1 MDHLI
6 GKTVSRVRRVLY
18 VFQGVIEEDEGP
30 LELGFQD
37 GSVALFD
44 FGACCRVQVTNEE
57 WSDAFAP
64 PLSDENVEYIRTHG
78 KWTVF
83 DISDTA
89 PASLVIGRQVSAF
102 REVMSDV
109 VIGGELL
116 YKGVVI
122 EFGELVVEVNSWDTD
137 EIEMKWNTSGAEIE
151 TSRG

>member
-1 MDHLI
+1 MDQLI
-6 GKTVSRVRRVLY
+6 GKTVSRVLRVLY

-44 FGACCRVQVTNEE
+44 FDKRSCCRVQVTNEE
-57 WSDAFAP
+57 WSDPFAS

-89 PASLVIGRQVSAF
+89 PASLVIGRQV
-102 REVMSDV
+102 
-109 VIGGELL
+109 
-116 YKGVVI
+116 
-122 EFGELVVEVNSWDTD
+122 
-137 EIEMKWNTSGAEIE
+137 
-151 TSRG
+151 